1 MLHILS
7 KLLFIKL
14 ILLTGAAVLQAQDN
28 AQPPQDNEEIILS
41 EIKEVLSESTIITGL
56 NQPFRLTSNM
66 PDRSRMV
73 IFQQLLDLGKQV
85 RLQSDNPAWHLQLMI
100 YSENSFRQLDSQ
112 LAERTLD
119 SEIQLYLSDA
129 DQNLTETETIRFS
142 YLDEVPFILRE
153 ELEGDWTAT
162 RFQNTQELPVTNRW
176 RTYGQPAIIV
186 AATGVTVFLLFN
198 LRSS

>member
-1 MLHILS
+1 MLHIFLKS
-7 KLLFIKL
+7 LIIKLLL
-14 ILLTGAAVLQAQDN
+14 LLTVAGLQAQDS

-41 EIKEVLSESTIITGL
+41 EIKEILSQSSIITGL
-56 NQPFRLTSNM
+56 NEPFRLTSNM

-73 IFQQLLDLGKQV
+73 VFQQLIDMGKQV

-112 LAERTLD
+112 LAKRALD

-142 YLDEVPFILRE
+142 YSDEVPFILRK
-153 ELEGDWTAT
+153 ELEGNWMAT
-162 RFQNTQELPVTNRW
+162 RFQDTQELPVTNRW
-176 RTYGQPAIIV
+176 KTYGQPAVIV

>member
-1 MLHILS
+1 MLHIFLKS
-7 KLLFIKL
+7 LIIKLLL
-14 ILLTGAAVLQAQDN
+14 LLTVAGLQAQDS

-41 EIKEVLSESTIITGL
+41 EIKEILSQSSIITGL
-56 NQPFRLTSNM
+56 NEPFRLTSNM
-66 PDRSRMV
+66 PDRSRLV
-73 IFQQLLDLGKQV
+73 VFQQLIDMGKQV
-85 RLQSDNPAWHLQLMI
+85 RLQSDNPTWHLQLMI

-112 LAERTLD
+112 LAKRALD

-142 YLDEVPFILRE
+142 YSDEVPFILRK

-162 RFQNTQELPVTNRW
+162 RFQDTQELPVTNRL
-176 RTYGQPAIIV
+176 RTYGQPAVIV

>member
-1 MLHILS
+1 MLHIFLKS
-7 KLLFIKL
+7 LIIKLLL
-14 ILLTGAAVLQAQDN
+14 LLTVAGLQAQDS

-41 EIKEVLSESTIITGL
+41 EIKEILSQSSIITGL
-56 NQPFRLTSNM
+56 NEPFRLTSNM
-66 PDRSRMV
+66 PDRSRLV
-73 IFQQLLDLGKQV
+73 VFQQLIDMGKQV
-85 RLQSDNPAWHLQLMI
+85 RLQSDNPTWHLQLMI

-112 LAERTLD
+112 LAKRALD

-142 YLDEVPFILRE
+142 YSDEVPFILRK
-153 ELEGDWTAT
+153 ELEGNWTAT
-162 RFQNTQELPVTNRW
+162 RFQDTQELPVTNRW
-176 RTYGQPAIIV
+176 RTYGQPAVIV